1 MLMGTDPFL
10 DIVWGMDSHL
20 DCIILNTV
28 SSGDDGG
35 DRLRA
40 LLYL

>member
-10 DIVWGMDSHL
+10 DIVWGMDRHL
-20 DCIILNTV
+20 SCIILSTV